1 MSEVMK
7 TILYGAFGRY
17 NFGDCIFPYIVTKLL
32 NNNKVSTDIE
42 YCDILSRDM
51 TQHGGHKVKSI
62 LSFLKSDDR
71 INVIH
76 VGGALAADHQVPSLL
91 RMFET
96 ESCHEE
102 ELTLLEESLKDIKD
116 FDLPSAYMLSKK
128 SFINPG
134 IFVANCVGARGSN
147 TAFKI
152 KDYDFLSFRETAT
165 CDFFKGQGLDKSI
178 SCVDS
183 AIMTKSFYD
192 DIIQSKSKKLIT
204 EHGFGNDYIA
214 VQLSLGR
221 FIKKYQE
228 EIEHTLNKIIRLYNL
243 PIVFFAA
250 GTSARHD
257 DLDTYR
263 NISEKLPKGMSFVSE
278 TENLWDVCSIIANS
292 SIVLNTSLHVRL
304 LAMQY
309 FRPRFTFITEMK
321 QRCFINECDNV
332 KNDDVTLENVCE
344 LIKNVNEHDY
354 EADAK
359 QLKFLENEYL
369 EKSSWVQLL
378 K

>member
-1 MSEVMK
+1 VTK

-32 NNNKVSTDIE
+32 NNHEVSADIE

-51 TQHGGHKVKSI
+51 SQHGGHKVKSI
-62 LSFLKSDDR
+62 LSFLKSNDP

-76 VGGALAADHQVPSLL
+76 VGGALAADHQVKSLL
-91 RMFET
+91 RMFKT
-96 ESCHEE
+96 ESRHEE
-102 ELTLLEESLKDIKD
+102 EITLLEESLKDIKD

-134 IFVANCVGARGSN
+134 IFVGNCVGGAGRKNVS
-147 TAFKI
+147 KI
-152 KDYDFLSFRETAT
+152 KDYDFLSFRETKD
-165 CDFFKGQGLDKSI
+165 CDFFKTHGLDKSI

-183 AIMTKSFYD
+183 AIMTKSFYND
-192 DIIQSKSKKLIT
+192 TIQSKSKRLIG

-221 FIKKYQE
+221 FIRKYQD
-228 EIEHTLNKIIRLYNL
+228 EIEHTLNKIIRQYNL

-250 GTSARHD
+250 GTSPGHD
-257 DLDTYR
+257 NLDTYHDL
-263 NISEKLPKGMSFVSE
+263 SEKLPKGMSFVSE

-292 SIVLNTSLHVRL
+292 SIVLNTSLHVRI

-321 QRCFINECDNV
+321 QRSFINEYDNV
-332 KNDDVTLENVCE
+332 KNNDVTLENIYE

-369 EKSSWVQLL
+369 EKSTWINSL
-378 K
+378 

>member
-1 MSEVMK
+1 MK

-62 LSFLKSDDR
+62 LSFLKSDDP

-76 VGGALAADHQVPSLL
+76 VGGATSHDHHVQDVLN
-91 RMFET
+91 MFGV

-102 ELTLLEESLKDIKD
+102 EIKLLKESLKDIKD
-116 FDLPSAYMLSKK
+116 FNLPSAYMLSKN
-128 SFINPG
+128 SFVNPK
-134 IFVANCVGARGSN
+134 IFVANCVGATGKS
-147 TAFKI
+147 TASKI
-152 KDYDFLSFRETAT
+152 KDYDFLSFREEKT
-165 CDFFKGQGLDKSI
+165 CNFFKTHGLDKSI

-183 AIMTKSFYD
+183 AIMTKSFYG
-192 DIIQSKSKKLIT
+192 DIIQSKSKKLIG

-214 VQLSLGR
+214 VQLISGR
-221 FIKKYQE
+221 FLKKCQD
-228 EIEHTLNKIIRLYNL
+228 EIEHTLNKIIRHYNL

-250 GTSARHD
+250 GTSRGHD

-263 NISEKLPKGMSFVSE
+263 DISEKLPKGMSFVSE

-292 SIVLNTSLHVRL
+292 SIVLNTSLHVRI

-321 QRCFINECDNV
+321 QRSFIDEYDNV
-332 KNDDVTLENVCE
+332 KNHDVTLENVCK

-369 EKSSWVQLL
+369 EKSSWVNLL
-378 K
+378 KCAL